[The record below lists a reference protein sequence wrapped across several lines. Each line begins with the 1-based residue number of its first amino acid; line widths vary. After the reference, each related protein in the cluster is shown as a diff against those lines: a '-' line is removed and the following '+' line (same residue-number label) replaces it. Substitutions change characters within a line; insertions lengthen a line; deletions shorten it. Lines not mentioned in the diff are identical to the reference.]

1 MNLFNRLA
9 LAAAMLF
16 GAVMLSACEGGFA
29 GPGGGTSGP
38 AVGATEVPDASDA
51 VAFAQAYRLG
61 VGDKVR
67 VIVYGEEDLSG
78 EFEVDSTGVIAL
90 PLVGETPAQGKTLR
104 EFEQTVTAAFGDGYV
119 RDPRVSVEV
128 VNFRPFFILG
138 EVTAPGEYP
147 YKSGMNVLNAI
158 AMAKGY
164 TFRGSTSYVYIT
176 RDGSTEEV
184 EYPADHTTKIFPGDI
199 IKVPERIF

>member
-1 MNLFNRLA
+1 MTLINRLVLAVA
-9 LAAAMLF
+9 LMF
-16 GAVMLSACEGGFA
+16 GAAMLSACEGGFA
-29 GPGGGTSGP
+29 GPGGSTSAPG
-38 AVGATEVPDASDA
+38 VGVAPEPDASA
-51 VAFAQAYRLG
+51 AIAFAEAYRLG

-90 PLVGETPAQGKTLR
+90 PLVGETAAQGKTLR
-104 EFEQTVTAAFGDGYV
+104 EFEQTVTIAFGDGYV

-138 EVTAPGEYP
+138 EVTAPGEYS
-147 YKSGMNVLNAI
+147 YKSGMNILNAV

-164 TFRGSTSYVYIT
+164 TFRASTSYVYIT

-184 EYPADHTTKIFPGDI
+184 EYPADHSTKIFPGDI